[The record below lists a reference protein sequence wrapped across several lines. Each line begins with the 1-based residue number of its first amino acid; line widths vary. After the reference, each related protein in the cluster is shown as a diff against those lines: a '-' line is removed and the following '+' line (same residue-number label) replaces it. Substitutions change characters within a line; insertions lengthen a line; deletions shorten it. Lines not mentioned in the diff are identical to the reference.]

1 MVPETTRATIV
12 VLGNSSAA
20 LELIEQTLRESSHRV
35 LATNNPIEAFELARR
50 VRIDLLIGDIALLE
64 GHEQPLLRQFHS
76 VQQDLKILY
85 LGAQDDPRAG
95 TAAGEGTL
103 GVPFSLDELRD
114 AVAAALAPRA

>member
-1 MVPETTRATIV
+1 MVPDPTRATIV

-20 LELIEQTLRESSHRV
+20 LELIEQALRESSYRV

-64 GHEQPLLRQFHS
+64 GQEQPLLRQFHS

-85 LGAQDDPRAG
+85 LGTQDDPTAG
-95 TAAGEGTL
+95 SADGEGTL
-103 GVPFSLDELRD
+103 AVPFSLDELRD
-114 AVAAALAPRA
+114 AVAAALAPHA